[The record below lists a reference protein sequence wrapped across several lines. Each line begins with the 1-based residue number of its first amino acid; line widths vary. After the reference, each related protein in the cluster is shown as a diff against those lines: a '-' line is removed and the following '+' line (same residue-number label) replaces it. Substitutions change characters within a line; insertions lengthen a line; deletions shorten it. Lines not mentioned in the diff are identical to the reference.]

1 MSAEHS
7 DTPEWSY
14 AETKPGS
21 PVVRLTLR
29 VNGEVRD
36 IDTVDITSAGRRGMY
51 AERMRDMFPE
61 HDDVADR
68 LLAIAEEVVAGGRPA
83 TIPMPRTMNEVF
95 HEWATETAPA
105 FIETGVR
112 FLDRLLGGGLPQG
125 LVALAGE
132 PGGGKTALAK
142 QMVLS
147 TLLLNEGAVVTW
159 ARGELNSRLFAART
173 TAAWSTMRA
182 GLRPVTLRDA
192 RERSP
197 HAREAAD
204 DFKRTVGSRFYVIDP
219 PLHIDAIEA
228 AIEQTKPAILV
239 VDYLQLV
246 TGAPSM
252 DRRLEIEDTT
262 RRLANI
268 ATRNGITV
276 VVISNMSKASTREA
290 RIGSLSRESN
300 RLDYDADAYLVVS
313 AGANNPQTGTRE
325 VTLKLLKSRTSPVAD
340 AALVFDGSQ
349 QRFDE
354 EIGPYEEFAAFG
366 IRS

>member
-1 MSAEHS
+1 MVAEHF
-7 DTPEWSY
+7 DAPEWSY
-14 AETKPGS
+14 AEVKPGS

-36 IDTVDITSAGRRGMY
+36 IDTLDITSAGRRGVY
-51 AERMRDMFPE
+51 AERMREMFP
-61 HDDVADR
+61 DRLDVADR

-83 TIPMPRTMNEVF
+83 AFPMPRTMSAVF
-95 HEWATETAPA
+95 DEWASETSAA
-105 FIETGVR
+105 FVETGVA
-112 FLDRLLGGGLPQG
+112 FVDRLLGGGLPQG

-142 QMVLS
+142 QTALS
-147 TLLLNEGAVVTW
+147 TLLLNEDAVVTW
-159 ARGELNSRLFAART
+159 ARGELTSRLFAART
-173 TAAWSTMRA
+173 TAVWSTMRD

-197 HAREAAD
+197 HARAAAE
-204 DFKRTVGSRFYVIDP
+204 DFKQTIGDRFFVIDP

-228 AIEQTKPAILV
+228 AIDQTRPAVLV
-239 VDYLQLV
+239 IDYLQLV
-246 TGAPSM
+246 VGVAAA

-268 ATRNGITV
+268 ATQSGVSV

-300 RLDYDADAYLVVS
+300 RLDYDADAYLVVG
-313 AGANNPQTGTRE
+313 AGDISPQTGNRDA
-325 VTLKLLKSRTSPVAD
+325 TLKLLKSRTSPIGDV
-340 AALVFDGSQ
+340 ALVFDGSQ
-349 QRFDE
+349 QRFYE
-354 EIGPYEEFAAFG
+354 EIAPHEEFAAFG
-366 IRS
+366 MKT

>member
-1 MSAEHS
+1 MIAEKP
-7 DTPEWSY
+7 DMPEWSY
-14 AETKPGS
+14 AAVKPGS
-21 PVVRLTLR
+21 PVVRLTMR
-29 VNGEVRD
+29 VNGDVAD
-36 IDTVDITSAGRRGMY
+36 IDTLDITSAGRRGVY
-51 AERMRDMFPE
+51 AERMRDMFPAHE
-61 HDDVADR
+61 DIAER

-83 TIPMPRTMNEVF
+83 AIPMPRSMVEVF
-95 HEWATETAPA
+95 DEWATETAPA
-105 FIETGVR
+105 FTETGVR

-125 LVALAGE
+125 LVAIAGE

-147 TLLLNEGAVVTW
+147 TLLLNEQAIVTW

-173 TAAWSTMRA
+173 TAVWSTMRDT
-182 GLRPVTLRDA
+182 LQPVTLRDA

-197 HAREAAD
+197 HARAAAD
-204 DFKRTVGSRFYVIDP
+204 DFKRTIGSRFYVIDP

-228 AIEQTKPAILV
+228 SIEQTRPTVLV
-239 VDYLQLV
+239 VDYLQLIA
-246 TGAPSM
+246 GSPSA

-300 RLDYDADAYLVVS
+300 RLDYDADAYLVVA
-313 AGANNPQTGTRE
+313 AGANSPQTGIRD
-325 VTLKLLKSRTSPVAD
+325 VMLKLLKSRTSPVGD
-340 AALVFDGSQ
+340 VALSFDGSQ

-354 EIGPYEEFAAFG
+354 EISEHEEFANFG
-366 IRS
+366 IRP

>member
-1 MSAEHS
+1 MIAERE
-7 DTPEWSY
+7 DTPELSY
-14 AETKPGS
+14 AEIKPGS
-21 PVVRLTLR
+21 PVVRLTVR

-36 IDTVDITSAGRRGMY
+36 IDTVDITAAGRRGVY

-61 HDDVADR
+61 YEHVADQ
-68 LLAIAEEVVAGGRPA
+68 LLAIAEDVVAGGRPA
-83 TIPMPRTMNEVF
+83 AVPMPRTMVEVF
-95 HEWATETAPA
+95 DEWATETAPA
-105 FIETGVR
+105 FTETGVR
-112 FLDRLLGGGLPQG
+112 FLDRLLGGGLPPG
-125 LVALAGE
+125 LVAIAGE

-173 TAAWSTMRA
+173 TAAWSTMRDT
-182 GLRPVTLRDA
+182 LRPVTLRDA

-197 HAREAAD
+197 DARAAAD

-228 AIEQTKPAILV
+228 AVEQTKPTIIV

-246 TGAPSM
+246 TGAPSV

-268 ATRNGITV
+268 ATRHGITM
-276 VVISNMSKASTREA
+276 VVISNMSKASTRDQ

-300 RLDYDADAYLVVS
+300 RLDYDADAYLVVA
-313 AGANNPQTGTRE
+313 AGANNPQTGNRD
-325 VTLKLLKSRTSPVAD
+325 VTLKLLKSRTSPVGD

-354 EIGPYEEFAAFG
+354 EIGPHEEFANFG
-366 IRS
+366 MRP